1 MVECRELGI
10 KLFVIDVSKDKNN
23 KKVMA
28 QRILE
33 VENIV
38 RDRIEELG
46 YVFKDEQIMLSF

>member
-1 MVECRELGI
+1 MKCRELGI
-10 KLFVIDVSKDKNN
+10 KLFVINVSEDKNN

-38 RDRIEELG
+38 LDRIKELG
-46 YVFKDEQIMLSF
+46 YVFNNKQMVMEF